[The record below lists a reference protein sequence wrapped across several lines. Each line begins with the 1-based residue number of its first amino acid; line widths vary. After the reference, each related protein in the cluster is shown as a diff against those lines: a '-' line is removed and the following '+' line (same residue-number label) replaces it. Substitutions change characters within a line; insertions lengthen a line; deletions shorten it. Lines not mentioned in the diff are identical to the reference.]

1 MQGTDNRATPDGET
15 SLDRSHMT
23 KKVGFIGLGMQG
35 KYMAINLAEA
45 GYDLMVYDL
54 RPEPL
59 EALAA
64 AGAKIAGSNAEV
76 ASHAEIVQ
84 VCVLNDAQVESV
96 VTGPSGLLETAA
108 PGTIIV
114 IHSTIEPATIEKLAP
129 ICAEKNVEILDVP
142 VSGSEKG
149 AKAKTMSYMAGGS
162 AEALETCRPLFET
175 SGPKIQHVGELGTGT
190 RAKLAHQI
198 IISVNMMAAY
208 EGMKVGVESGL
219 DPKILEK
226 VIREGLAQS
235 WIANEWSDLSFGPHS
250 QMVFYKDLHLG
261 LKLAHDLGISVPG
274 AGLAQQMLEKIVP

>member
-1 MQGTDNRATPDGET
+1 M
-15 SLDRSHMT
+15 
-23 KKVGFIGLGMQG
+23 KVGFIGLGMQG
-35 KYMAINLAEA
+35 KYMAINLAAA
-45 GYDLMVYDL
+45 GYDLMVYDT

-59 EALAA
+59 EELAA
-64 AGAKIAGSNAEV
+64 AGAKIGKSNAEV
-76 ASHAEIVQ
+76 AAHAEIVQ
-84 VCVLNDAQVESV
+84 VCVLDDAQVETV
-96 VTGPSGLLETAA
+96 VTGPGGLLETAK

-129 ICAEKNVEILDVP
+129 VAARKDVEIMDVP

-162 AEALETCRPLFET
+162 ASALDKCRPLFET
-175 SGPKIQHVGELGTGT
+175 SGPKIQHVGELGTGL

-198 IISVNMMAAY
+198 IITVNMMAAY

-226 VIREGLAQS
+226 VIHEGLAQS
-235 WIANEWSDLSFGPHS
+235 WIADEWSELSFGPHS

-261 LKLAHDLGISVPG
+261 LKLAHDLGVSVPG